1 MNEENIFKTFMTFSI
16 TAFVLI
22 GAGLWVANTRS
33 QLIKERHE
41 YIIKN
46 CKSKNTYLVRV
57 IERRG
62 KHTCYGIYQYT
73 NYSCPDGS
81 SPLIRKFISKDNSE
95 LLEDSNH

>member
-1 MNEENIFKTFMTFSI
+1 MFKIFI
-16 TAFVLI
+16 GYVIVLFAMI
-22 GAGLWVANTRS
+22 GLGLWCSNIRTT
-33 QLIKERHE
+33 LINERHE

-46 CKSKNTYLVRV
+46 CKVQNTYLVRCH
-57 IERRG
+57 ERRG
-62 KHTCYGIYQYT
+62 KRYCDKIYQYT